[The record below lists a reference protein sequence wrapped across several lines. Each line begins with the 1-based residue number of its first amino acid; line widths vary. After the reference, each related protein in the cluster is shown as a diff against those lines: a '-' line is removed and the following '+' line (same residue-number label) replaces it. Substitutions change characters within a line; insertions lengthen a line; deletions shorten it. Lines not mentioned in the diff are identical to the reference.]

1 MIKKYPFYMKATAI
15 LLGLV
20 LLVYILYNLKNVLV
34 PLAFSWLLAM
44 LLNPV
49 ATRLQQRKWPRVLAI
64 VASLVVAFIVI
75 AAVAWFLESQ
85 IARFT
90 DQLPLLKQRFTKMLT
105 QLQQEI
111 NHRMGINM
119 QRQEQV
125 INDAQEKMKP
135 LVGQTLG
142 TIAGTLFMIFLLPVY
157 TFLFMYYKNLLLNF
171 IFEVFS
177 QAKEVG
183 PVLGETKG
191 AIQNYMVGL
200 LVEALIV
207 ATLNSVALLLL
218 GIDYALLIG
227 VLGAVLNVL
236 PYIGGIV
243 STALP
248 VLMAIISKDGY
259 QTPLAVVGAYLLI
272 QFIDNQFLVP
282 YIVSSR
288 VKINALI
295 SIVIVLLGDALWGIP
310 GMFLSIP
317 FVGILKL
324 VFDRIPELKPWGKL
338 LGDEVPVRHKGQLL
352 RKKSNKVAKID
363 V

>member
-1 MIKKYPFYMKATAI
+1 MKATAV

-20 LLVYILYNLKNVLV
+20 LLVYILFSLKTVLV

-49 ATRLQQRKWPRVLAI
+49 ATRLEQRKWPRVLAI
-64 VASLVVAFIVI
+64 VTSLLIAFIVI
-75 AAVAWFLESQ
+75 AALAWFLASQ

-90 DQLPLLKQRFTKMLT
+90 DQLPLLKQRFTEMLT
-105 QLQQEI
+105 QLQQEV

-125 INDAQEKMKP
+125 ISDAQEKIKP

-142 TIAGTLFMIFLLPVY
+142 TLAGTLFMIFLLPVY

-171 IFEVFS
+171 IFEVFG

-183 PVLGETKG
+183 VVLGETKG

-218 GIDYALLIG
+218 GVDYALLIG

-248 VLMAIISKDGY
+248 VIMAIISKDGY

-295 SIVIVLLGDALWGIP
+295 SIIIVLLGDALWGIP

-338 LGDEVPVRHKGQLL
+338 LGDEVPVRHKGQFF
-352 RKKSNKVAKID
+352 RKKSREIVKTHT
-363 V
+363 